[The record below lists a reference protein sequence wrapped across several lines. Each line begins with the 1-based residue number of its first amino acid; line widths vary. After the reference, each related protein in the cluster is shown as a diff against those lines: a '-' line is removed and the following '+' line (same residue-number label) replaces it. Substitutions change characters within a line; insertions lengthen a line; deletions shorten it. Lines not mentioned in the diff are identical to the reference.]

1 MQELPI
7 TKVKET
13 ILKDLGK
20 AEEKVKNCIGN
31 CTQTELAFPVKAYFF
46 SKSNR
51 AIHIQRL
58 KCLLFAFHN
67 TMLQKLSKCEVKA
80 WLCLNLIILPPLR
93 IYLKSNF
100 GKFKQSKNVI
110 FGNFRDS
117 ELLILVKMGLEKL
130 LKWTQGVTKSKIHL
144 FRGQNY

>member
-46 SKSNR
+46 
-51 AIHIQRL
+51 Q
-58 KCLLFAFHN
+58 
-67 TMLQKLSKCEVKA
+67 
-80 WLCLNLIILPPLR
+80 NLIGPSKDWKVCYLPST
-93 IYLKSNF
+93 I
-100 GKFKQSKNVI
+100 
-110 FGNFRDS
+110 
-117 ELLILVKMGLEKL
+117 
-130 LKWTQGVTKSKIHL
+130 
-144 FRGQNY
+144 

>member
-1 MQELPI
+1 MKLKKYAQRPLNMQELPI

-51 AIHIQRL
+51 AIKRL
-58 KCLLFAFHN
+58 KSLLFAFDD
-67 TMLQKLSKCEVKA
+67 
-80 WLCLNLIILPPLR
+80 IG
-93 IYLKSNF
+93 LK
-100 GKFKQSKNVI
+100 
-110 FGNFRDS
+110 
-117 ELLILVKMGLEKL
+117 
-130 LKWTQGVTKSKIHL
+130 
-144 FRGQNY
+144 